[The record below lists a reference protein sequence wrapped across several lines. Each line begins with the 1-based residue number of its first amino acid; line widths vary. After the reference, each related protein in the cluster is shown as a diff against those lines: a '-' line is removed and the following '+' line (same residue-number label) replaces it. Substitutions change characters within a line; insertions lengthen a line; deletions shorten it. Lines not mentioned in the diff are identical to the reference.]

1 MTAVVM
7 QARMGSTRLPGKS
20 LLPLGGSSLVEQAM
34 ARLALVPADVRVL
47 ATDEASAAALAPAA
61 RRGGFELLV
70 GPAEDVL
77 ARYCLAIR
85 RFGIDLV
92 VRATGDNP
100 LVSQEL
106 ASLLLERRAAH
117 PSDYAGFLGMPLG
130 MGVEL
135 VGAEALLRAEA
146 EARGPEEREHV
157 CPYLYG
163 SPELF
168 RVDRPDAPSEYRM
181 SGASVTVDTVA
192 DYEAVLRIYGVLYDG
207 SPIPSAAVLGYLRD
221 VAPRKGDGRP

>member
-85 RFGIDLV
+85 RFGLDLV

-221 VAPRKGDGRP
+221 IAPRKGDGRP